1 LVLYIH
7 TKTEQN
13 TEISGLSKLIHDNRV
28 ILLKDHNDYTDY
40 DIIKTI
46 LDQEEHI
53 QNSSFYI
60 VDLGEI
66 IRRYHQWVRLLPNVI
81 PYYAVK
87 CNPNPVICKLM
98 AILGAGFDV
107 ASKEEIN
114 IVKDDAEYGKIIY
127 AHPYKECTSLQYART
142 VDVDLSVFD
151 SIYELD
157 KIKLLHPN
165 CQLLLRI
172 KVDDKNSA
180 CRLNSK
186 FGADMDDI
194 DDILRYAKTS
204 FLNVVGVSF
213 HVGSDCGDASQY
225 YAAIKQAKEVFD
237 IGKKYEYNMNILD
250 LGGGFP
256 GKRSEGCTALFEQM
270 CTHINKGLEEFFSD
284 IPTLKVMA
292 EPGRYFVQ
300 ASHILVVN
308 VVGKNLHVNRETKE
322 KQFIYYINDGVYGG
336 FNCIVFDHQKP
347 EILPYNE
354 RNEKER
360 YKSIIFGRTCD
371 SMDKISDDI
380 TLPQL
385 EINDYLFVP
394 DFGAYTVAAASTF
407 NGFPKIRSYYVMT
420 L

>member
-1 LVLYIH
+1 LYIYI
-7 TKTEQN
+7 KTEQN
-13 TEISGLSKLIHDNRV
+13 TEISGLSKLLNDNKV
-28 ILLKDHNDYTDY
+28 ILLKEHDNYTDY

-66 IRRYHQWVRLLPNVI
+66 IRRYHQWTKLLPNVT

-98 AILGAGFDV
+98 AILGSGFDV

-114 IVKDDAEYGKIIY
+114 IVKDNVEYGKIIY
-127 AHPYKECTSLQYART
+127 AHPYKDCSSLQYART

-180 CRLNSK
+180 CRFSAK
-186 FGADMDDI
+186 FGADISAI
-194 DDILRYAKTS
+194 DDILKYAKTS

-213 HVGSDCGDASQY
+213 HVGSDCNDPGQY
-225 YAAIKQAKEVFD
+225 YSAIKLAKDVFD

-256 GKRSEGCTALFEQM
+256 GKRGEPYSTLFENI
-270 CTHINKGLEEFFSD
+270 CTNINKGLVDFFGNL
-284 IPTLKVMA
+284 PELKIMA

-308 VVGKNLHVNRETKE
+308 VIGKNIRTNSETHDKE
-322 KQFIYYINDGVYGG
+322 FLYYINDGVYGG
-336 FNCIVFDHQKP
+336 FNCIFFDHQKP

-371 SMDKISDDI
+371 SMDKISDDVI
-380 TLPQL
+380 LPQL

-407 NGFPKIRSYYVMT
+407 NGFPKIKSYYVLT
-420 L
+420 I